1 MADIIELGR
10 RIKAKFP
17 GAYDDM
23 GDEALGAKIR
33 SKFAEYRDF
42 TDPLPAGAEKTG
54 LPGVPV
60 VSPRPQEDHAW
71 QKALPDFI
79 RVPLGAIQAVGEG
92 ALGIATGAGDA
103 LEAATGWEQ
112 FGGLSRWWNEA
123 QKKYQGGYRDLNA
136 KPLETV
142 EGTAGLVG
150 SGVGSSLGFMLPGMG
165 IAKGVGLI
173 DKVSKMSA
181 GAKLA
186 TQLGAGVAASS
197 ALETIVDAGAAYR
210 EVMEDLSAKR
220 STPEVARAV
229 AWETVKRE
237 FPATALTNA
246 AEFLLPG
253 IGGKKARAVLGL
265 MFEGGQEVIQ
275 GEAQRAARASQGLEN
290 ADVNRT
296 RLEEFV
302 GGAAGGAVSGWL
314 MGGGT
319 QTPSGE
325 TIPVNQETMPAGDET
340 IDADAETP
348 AAKPYT
354 PEQYAQAFEMTMKRE
369 KAASPTEIRK
379 ALGVDFKTAT
389 AILQQMQDEGWV
401 KRMGPKGSKFWK
413 IVKRPEAQPAS
424 TASSTGSVELDPLR
438 PNVYAGESQ
447 NLEYLPEQ
455 ARMDASQTAA
465 AETIE
470 PELTLESQPA
480 SAEETVRPERDP
492 SANTATVDAKPP
504 AGGITHYL
512 GDGIEMRIDE
522 REDGKW
528 VVKAHDTNDG
538 SVLPGERLF
547 DSREEAD
554 EEVIRSLTAQG
565 LKLREESQ
573 EPDQKVNGGK
583 KLLIPTRAGIEIV
596 DSETGESEGIA
607 GEKKKAPTDTT
618 QSLIQSLK
626 GSIGKNESL
635 GDIKK
640 FMTRV
645 ERETGMSAARGEIQP
660 KEAYDILEAAVNEIV
675 AEEGKEAMEPGY
687 DFGRALTGLRAMMKL
702 LPTQSS
708 RSETQVKFQ
717 QFSTPP
723 TLAYMAARLAA
734 PTKADTV
741 LEPSAGT
748 GGLASWAKAAG
759 STVVT
764 NEIEPKRTDLLKRQ
778 GYQVTSEDAEQI
790 HNILPDSV
798 KPTVVLMNPPFSAA
812 GIRGTKNTNNVGYRH
827 VDQAFARLQ
836 AGGRL
841 VVILGEG
848 ATLDAATAQP
858 FWKAM
863 AAKGNIRANIGVD
876 GKEYAKYGTTFGNR
890 VIVIDKT
897 GPTPGANWLKQRAGI
912 VKGDFKSIEEAWDAV
927 SSIAADRSRSD
938 SAVPVGKAGEGAG
951 SLRTDPAK
959 PESSTGGQPT
969 SGEKRGPRPD
979 RRGSAGKQPASGV
992 VSDTANAGD
1001 SSASGKPAGVSAG
1014 AAVDTKPSGQLQPAT
1029 DDAAPPVRPVRKS
1042 FSTGDRVQWT
1052 EGGKTL
1058 RGTVEALR
1066 KGGSGGSF
1074 DGYLLVLPDGASQRI
1089 TVHKDLVEK
1098 ETLTAAKPPL
1108 GDLVIE
1114 PLLGGEKE
1122 VVIPA
1127 AKPVEPTAAE
1137 IDAKHGELLA
1147 DAAAAARERIRN
1159 LAKGNQLN
1167 AGLDPQTLLDLA
1179 TIAAEFMHAKG
1190 IAFKKWSEPFV
1201 QEMGEWVREHLQAI
1215 RDRAEEVYDE
1225 LRAKALQALS
1235 RPERRQNSSSEE
1247 DARKEEP
1254 KTETSGKSPESPREP
1269 TLSTPSTAT
1278 AESGESSQAKP
1289 TAREDDGGNVVYVPT
1304 KLPKSWGAQPHPG
1317 RIVETQSMAATE
1329 EPDIVMKPNIPWELV
1344 RSGAVSEVQINA
1356 VALAVQSHERFS
1368 ADGTRQGFFIGDGTG
1383 VGKGITTVA
1392 TILHHWNSG
1401 VKRIIYVSFKDDL
1414 IEDTKRYLADLNA
1427 SIPIQSIKKFKKGQA
1442 IEPKFKEGIVFV
1454 AYTTLAQSAA
1464 PTVQNKDGSKGKES
1478 KAQDFYRVQQLAEW
1492 AGEES
1497 MIVFDEAHEAKNAV
1511 VAEGGGARKGKAS
1524 AAGQAVTLI
1533 QDQLKKARV
1542 LYASATGFTDPTNIG
1557 YAKRLGLWGEGTAFP
1572 HFTAFNSAISRGGV
1586 GAMEMVAR
1594 DMKAQGKY
1602 VSRFLSY
1609 AGVEFR
1615 ETIHQLT
1622 EAQQEVFESAGE
1634 AWRLVFK
1641 DILTAMQ
1648 VTQATSSWAAKG
1660 AESQF
1665 WAANQR
1671 FYRTLLTAMKV
1682 PTLFRVVDDALA
1694 ADRSVVISVL
1704 GTGAAA
1710 TDRALSKM
1718 LSEEDGGSLDDLDVS
1733 PADILIQFVERS
1745 YPIYQYQEV
1754 ADEDGRVTSQL
1765 VRDSEGNPVINK
1777 EALEAKNRLL
1787 KRLEGM
1793 QMPEAALDQIVNRYG
1808 PANVAELTGRAQRI
1822 IEGEDGKKV
1831 LEKRKAE
1838 GSGNSV
1844 NVEEARQF
1852 QDGKKR
1858 IAIISNAA
1866 STGISLHA
1874 DRRAKNQQR
1883 RQHIILELKWSADDQ
1898 MQDFG
1903 RTHRT
1908 NESSQ
1913 PIYELLSVNV
1923 GADKRFSS
1931 SIARRL
1937 EQLGALSRGDRASS
1951 GAGDIAK
1958 YNFETIYGK
1967 AAIKAVVDAMNRNE
1981 AETLQMM
1988 GLATEQAEAKADQ
2001 IPVTQFLNRLM
2012 SLPLE
2017 RQNRTFDRFMDAFAE
2032 AIDNAKKNGMFDAGA
2047 EKILADRLEM
2057 AAEPTVIR
2065 TDETTGARTV
2075 HYEINALQKRD
2086 RYTWEEATEAV
2097 RKDHRLMRQKTSGR
2111 LVAVAREP
2119 YNTKTA
2125 VDGTIVGVHRYLAAS
2140 GGGAMEA
2147 TDFDKFEAVPADK
2160 TARATWD
2167 EQFQAAGPHRVE
2179 HVHLI
2184 GGSVLPIYDRL
2195 GDGNKPLKVE
2205 IAAMPDGQRI
2215 LGVRIQHTRIK
2226 QVLRSL
2232 GHGVSVTPTDILA
2245 GVLGGETYELAGGL
2259 KLKKLVRAGQD
2270 RIEVATPSNLV
2281 QRVWNLIQPH
2291 GGFNENIQYV
2301 FRYFLPNDERALGG
2315 VQALLK
2321 EFPVVADSSGKVEMA
2336 ESKANLSTVDGGNW
2350 INPFSEGVDL
2360 SSLRTHDDVNA
2371 QTQRQLLDTAKETVY
2386 LPLGDRPAVVGLNR
2400 ASMLILAA
2408 AIGGGVK
2415 SFGGFHLDA
2424 SAAAAMLHN
2433 LDVLAFRF
2441 AAKGLPVASFGRLK
2455 RVLTFALQRNGGLG
2469 VVAVWNDQTRKSRDI
2484 AADLREELTH
2494 FEQAALPSVDW
2505 FDMGETAEFER
2516 HARARLA
2523 AAGYSGLSGEG
2534 EVRELSAKL
2543 AAGQWKAL
2551 GIDESRAKEF
2561 VRRYVLALQKRT
2573 ASDASSVLRW
2583 AKKEIRDGSKTEGR
2597 LGPAANS
2604 GSLYDGGRAYIVLS
2618 RTDGESIRG
2627 GGDSVD
2633 ARQPG
2638 RVDLSLSAGRGQSV
2652 RPGVGK
2658 TPPRT
2663 FREVLEKSEVR
2674 RLREKQKRTDTPDA
2688 EYRRILQAVS
2698 GQTGTKQLTKAQAQE
2713 VFDRLQTATVPVAA
2727 MLRSPSRILSRSR
2740 FGERIYQA
2748 AEENWFLQERLNER
2762 WGKNWAKA
2770 NKGTT
2775 KAERNRIALY
2785 RFASQIAQMRGED
2798 SAREWLDSI
2807 GEDSSIM
2814 DDLEGFLTPKE
2825 KAVNAKWT
2833 TLFFEPS
2840 RKMGIAEGLIDG
2852 KQQFDNYLSFYHDS
2866 TLRLNRKK
2874 IRDAAAEL
2882 AREIGVPVHIAEQI
2896 LEKANPKKV
2905 SFGSFDFT
2913 RQEWSIPG
2921 LRDADMIAE
2930 IYRKGFARKVAISR
2944 FLAEANPLTKKIVD
2958 PALRT
2963 YARRYIAQYAGKPQ
2977 VSQVMTDAAWNA
2989 LMSRIPILRSIKP
3002 SAGEVAGW
3010 FTALQ
3015 YNAKIGFNLFTPLL
3029 NLTQTVLNTMPYAG
3043 TRRTVS
3049 VLPRA
3054 MAAVAL
3060 PMKLNPFVRDIARL
3074 RRGGV
3079 FNDDPSQG
3087 KFDRPVF
3094 HGVAEHVQKAASFL
3108 FDKAESLNRATAY
3121 LAGLDLA
3128 ASEGLKGEN
3137 AVRRAREV
3145 VRVTQFYS
3153 GRLDAPLFSRT
3164 PIGKLVMQFKTFTV
3178 KQLEFIGQLNRRQQ
3192 AEFALWTVALG
3203 GPASVLLLQAF
3214 RKFFPDWEVTEWLE
3228 QWNES
3233 WNVAASLQAERLK
3246 YQMGVF
3252 TVPGVEFLG
3261 SGRLSERMAKWMAG
3275 PTFTTIYDLADS
3287 SAATLNDPGK
3297 FDKWAES
3304 VVRGMVPGGVE
3315 WLRAKKAME
3324 EAETPEEAVRILTG
3338 TEGR

>member
-319 QTPSGE
+319 KTPSGE

-340 IDADAETP
+340 IDADTETP

-492 SANTATVDAKPP
+492 SLDSIDSASVEQGEVGILPTTPRASTDTV
-504 AGGITHYL
+504 
-512 GDGIEMRIDE
+512 
-522 REDGKW
+522 
-528 VVKAHDTNDG
+528 
-538 SVLPGERLF
+538 S
-547 DSREEAD
+547 
-554 EEVIRSLTAQG
+554 
-565 LKLREESQ
+565 ESQ
-573 EPDQKVNGGK
+573 HSTQQSKEEQGGQDSTD
-583 KLLIPTRAGIEIV
+583 KLI
-596 DSETGESEGIA
+596 DSFERSIA
-607 GEKKKAPTDTT
+607 G
-618 QSLIQSLK
+618 
-626 GSIGKNESL
+626 NEPL

-640 FMTRV
+640 FMQRV
-645 ERETGMSAARGEIQP
+645 EAETGMSAARGEIEP
-660 KEAYDILEAAVNEIV
+660 KQAYDILEAAVNRIV
-675 AEEGKEAMEPGY
+675 AREGKEAMKPEA
-687 DFGRALTGLRAMMKL
+687 DFGRTLEGLRAMMKL

-764 NEIEPKRTDLLKRQ
+764 NEIDPKRTDLLKRQ
-778 GYQVTSEDAEQI
+778 GYQVTSEDGEQI

-927 SSIAADRSRSD
+927 SSIAADRSKSD
-938 SAVPVGKAGEGAG
+938 SAVPVGKTGESAG
-951 SLRTDPAK
+951 SLRTDPAQ
-959 PESSTGGQPT
+959 PESGTGRQPAP
-969 SGEKRGPRPD
+969 GEKRGPRPD
-979 RRGSAGKQPASGV
+979 RRGSAGKHPASGV
-992 VSDTANAGD
+992 VPDTANAGD

-1014 AAVDTKPSGQLQPAT
+1014 AAVDAKPSGQLQPAT
-1029 DDAAPPVRPVRKS
+1029 DDAVPALRPVAKPKKPNNSERPD
-1042 FSTGDRVQWT
+1042 F
-1052 EGGKTL
+1052 
-1058 RGTVEALR
+1058 R
-1066 KGGSGGSF
+1066 KGATVSF
-1074 DGYLLVLPDGASQRI
+1074 DNGSQSGTGVLVGRTGGLNQIWEIELADGSIRRI
-1089 TVHKDLVEK
+1089 VDIYVRYTEAGV
-1098 ETLTAAKPPL
+1098 AQ
-1108 GDLVIE
+1108 IE
-1114 PLLGGEKE
+1114 PAE
-1122 VVIPA
+1122 
-1127 AKPVEPTAAE
+1127 KPVEPTASE

-1179 TIAAEFMHAKG
+1179 TIAAEFMHSKG

-1215 RDRAEEVYDE
+1215 RDRAEEVFDE
-1225 LRAKALQALS
+1225 LREKAIGSLRKQPPQAQPSKSDGRKDASARDLK
-1235 RPERRQNSSSEE
+1235 E
-1247 DARKEEP
+1247 DPTAQP
-1254 KTETSGKSPESPREP
+1254 KPASGNEDSAAQQADQSPSAQLDPQPDSDVASETSNRP
-1269 TLSTPSTAT
+1269 
-1278 AESGESSQAKP
+1278 SQAKP

-1317 RIVETQSMAATE
+1317 RIVETQSMAATD
-1329 EPDIVMKPNIPWELV
+1329 EPDIVMQPNIPWELV
-1344 RSGAVSEVQINA
+1344 RTGELTEVQINA
-1356 VALAVQSHERFS
+1356 VALAAQAHERFL
-1368 ADGTRQGFFIGDGTG
+1368 ADGSRQGFFIGDGTG
-1383 VGKGITTVA
+1383 VGKGREIAA

-1401 VKRIIYVSFKDDL
+1401 VKRMVWLSYKDDL
-1414 IEDTKRYLADLNA
+1414 IEDAKRDLRDLNA
-1427 SIPIQSIKKFKKGQA
+1427 DIPIMSIKKFKKGQA
-1442 IEPKFKEGIVFV
+1442 IEPKFKEGIVFIP
-1454 AYTTLAQSAA
+1454 YTTLAQSAA
-1464 PTVQNKDGSKGKES
+1464 PAVQQKDGNKAKDS
-1478 KAQDFYRVQQLAEW
+1478 KAADFYRMQQLAEW

-1497 MIVFDEAHEAKNAV
+1497 MIVFDEAHEAKNAI
-1511 VAEGGGARKGKAS
+1511 VAEGGGTRKGKAS
-1524 AAGQAVTLI
+1524 AQGQAVTLI

-2119 YNTKTA
+2119 YNSKTA

-2160 TARATWD
+2160 AARATWD

-2205 IAAMPDGQRI
+2205 IAAMPDGERI

-2232 GHGVSVTPTDILA
+2232 GHGVSVTPTDVLA
-2245 GVLGGETYELAGGL
+2245 GVLGGETYELAGGV

-2270 RIEVATPSNLV
+2270 RIEVAIPSSLTT
-2281 QRVWNLIQPH
+2281 RVWNLIQPH

-2301 FRYFLPNDERALGG
+2301 FRYFLPNDERALAG

-2336 ESKANLSTVDGGNW
+2336 ESKADLPGRNETLYARKGSLEALAGEWIYKARPREIEKVEFKQYSREELVREADAIVIEATSERPSVIVGNW
-2350 INPFSEGVDL
+2350 QFMKILGAAAGAQVSFAGAAVDAMEAYAAMNLLQNWAVFDFADAHDSEAAI
-2360 SSLRTHDDVNA
+2360 SLRDKIQIAMDFNEHRGFVFMLRDQHSGLVYA
-2371 QTQRQLLDTAKETVY
+2371 QT
-2386 LPLGDRPAVVGLNR
+2386 
-2400 ASMLILAA
+2400 
-2408 AIGGGVK
+2408 
-2415 SFGGFHLDA
+2415 
-2424 SAAAAMLHN
+2424 
-2433 LDVLAFRF
+2433 
-2441 AAKGLPVASFGRLK
+2441 
-2455 RVLTFALQRNGGLG
+2455 
-2469 VVAVWNDQTRKSRDI
+2469 
-2484 AADLREELTH
+2484 LREELTH
-2494 FEQAALPSVDW
+2494 WQQHMLGPISDHVET
-2505 FDMGETAEFER
+2505 GELTKHPLWGRIE
-2516 HARARLA
+2516 ARLNRE
-2523 AAGYSGLSGEG
+2523 GYSGEPDYVKVI
-2534 EVRELSAKL
+2534 EAAAKI
-2543 AAGQWKAL
+2543 AAGQRVNFLLSK
-2551 GIDESRAKEF
+2551 RQAKEWM
-2561 VRRYVLALQKRT
+2561 ALYIANLYAKHGEKS
-2573 ASDASSVLRW
+2573 AAVLRW
-2583 AKKEIRDGSKTEGR
+2583 ATREIRDAHHPTQGRVLGRHGQAHAATATTGTEGK
-2597 LGPAANS
+2597 PDPDD
-2604 GSLYDGGRAYIVLS
+2604 GSLPEGRKSGLS
-2618 RTDGESIRG
+2618 RRVGQDLSSGQTLF
-2627 GGDSVD
+2627 
-2633 ARQPG
+2633 ARQSG
-2638 RVDLSLSAGRGQSV
+2638 TAQG
-2652 RPGVGK
+2652 
-2658 TPPRT
+2658 RT
-2663 FREVLEKSEVR
+2663 FREVLDTSEVR

-2977 VSQVMTDAAWNA
+2977 TSQVMTDAAWNA

-3002 SAGEVAGW
+3002 SAGEMAGW

-3015 YNAKIGFNLFTPLL
+3015 YNAKIGFNLFTPML

-3060 PMKLNPFVRDIARL
+3060 PMKLNPFARDIARL

-3128 ASEGLKGEN
+3128 ASEGLKGEH
-3137 AVRRAREV
+3137 AVQRAREV

-3178 KQLEFIGQLNRRQQ
+3178 KQLEFVGQLNRRQQ